1 VEPLRWPAALPDNRV
16 ARTGSTVMSSNGSGL
31 RAADCNTPE
40 QHPFDLYI
48 VGLGIV
54 SVRQVTREA
63 EAAMRRS
70 TEILYASDAIGIDSY
85 LQELCGKVTEVY
97 VSTLREDEERLSKY
111 NRIAAMVIEA
121 ALDHAPVSF
130 AIAGH
135 PLVFVYPTQQILA
148 VADQL
153 GLRVKVLPGISSFDC
168 MIVDLQLDP
177 GSLGVQ
183 MFETTGL
190 LLQQRQLQPD
200 VPCFLWQVGSVETR
214 LFTRAKS
221 VPGRFTRLQ
230 NHLLKYYPAAH
241 RVKVVY
247 SSSHP
252 LAMSTMLEFRIDEMH
267 LYAEHIHPG
276 ATLYIPPAR
285 LAEVKDHELAKLV
298 DNLDHLKSITQQN
311 EQPTTIPTSVD
322 NAQTAGIAVSRSH
335 LALMTGHG

>member
-1 VEPLRWPAALPDNRV
+1 MSPD
-16 ARTGSTVMSSNGSGL
+16 GSAGSD
-31 RAADCNTPE
+31 APV

-70 TEILYASDAIGIDSY
+70 TEILYASDAIGIADY
-85 LQELCGKVTEVY
+85 LHGLCGKVTEVY
-97 VSTLREDEERLSKY
+97 VSTLREKQERLSKY

-121 ALDHAPVSF
+121 ALDHPPVSF

-177 GSLGVQ
+177 GSGGVQ

-190 LLQQRQLQPD
+190 LLQQRPLYPD
-200 VPCFLWQVGSVETR
+200 VPCFLWQVGAVETR

-241 RVKVVY
+241 KVKVVY

-252 LAMSTMLEFRIDEMH
+252 LAASTILEFRIDEMH
-267 LYAEHIHPG
+267 LHAEQIHPG
-276 ATLYIPPAR
+276 ATLYLPPAR
-285 LAEVKDHELAKLV
+285 LTEVKDLELAKLV
-298 DNLDHLKSITQQN
+298 DSVDHLKSITQPS
-311 EQPTTIPTSVD
+311 ERETRPLD
-322 NAQTAGIAVSRSH
+322 H
-335 LALMTGHG
+335 